1 MDEKDYQILRALQEN
16 GRLTNQELSERVN
29 LSPSPCLRRV
39 RQLEKSG
46 VIRGYTALV
55 DQKAYG
61 LPLTV
66 FIRIEME
73 RHAADAVRVFE
84 ARIRDIPE
92 IQDCYLVT
100 GEADYLLRVVCQDLD
115 AYERFMRE
123 TLHAIPGIS
132 SINTSFAFGR
142 VKQSQVLPPP

>member
-1 MDEKDYQILRALQEN
+1 MDQKDIQILRALQEN

-39 RQLEKSG
+39 RQLEKAG

-55 DQKAYG
+55 DQAAYG

-66 FIRIEME
+66 FVRIGLE
-73 RHAADAVRVFE
+73 RHAADAVQVFE
-84 ARIRDIPE
+84 ARIQDIPE
-92 IQDCYLVT
+92 IQDCFLVT
-100 GEADYLLRVVCQDLD
+100 GGADYLLRVVCRDLD

-123 TLHAIPGIS
+123 TLHDIPGIS
-132 SINTSFAFGR
+132 SINTSFAFGN
-142 VKQSQVLPPP
+142 VKRSQVLPDP